1 MQNYDSERRRMLMS
15 SKLEQLFPAFLEIQD
30 EQLRALSQ
38 KAMELAMERGG
49 WTYENL
55 HLCPVTLNWKNC
67 DVSWIE
73 HVTDVTKLCLM
84 EFDALKK
91 YYTRHGVP
99 FRRDIVAAGA
109 LLHDIGKLTEFIIR
123 DGTVAHGD
131 NFELMRHP
139 LSGALIAAQAGLPD
153 TIVHL
158 IATHSFEGDRSY
170 QTAESSFVRTIDMFV
185 FQNSVA
191 GLEKR

>member
-1 MQNYDSERRRMLMS
+1 MS

-84 EFDALKK
+84 EFDALEK

-109 LLHDIGKLTEFIIR
+109 LLHDIGKLTEFTIR

-153 TIVHL
+153 T
-158 IATHSFEGDRSY
+158 TPSKG
-170 QTAESSFVRTIDMFV
+170 TAPIRRPSPPLSGPSTCSSFKTQSPDWRSADPW
-185 FQNSVA
+185 SV
-191 GLEKR
+191 